1 MKFVKGLFLF
11 RPFFFR
17 LIFCMIFF
25 GSAQI
30 TNATS
35 FLEVVTIF
43 SRYLKNPSQVGEIAP
58 LSKASGV
65 ELSRYVSNTVRDE
78 NYIGKRYLE
87 AGGGCGATSICLAQA
102 MHPLDRLDVIEICP
116 EMCVILKKRLAS
128 FKNVSVH
135 CCSILDWKTQAGYD
149 GIISTL
155 PFNSLGVGFT
165 AQAISYFKSVAN
177 NLCMFSYVEYPI
189 VRQAVQH
196 FYSSNGK
203 HEFQEV
209 QKFMDVVRKNY
220 LVDQITIY
228 RNVPPI
234 TIYHLCL
241 KPCN

>member
-1 MKFVKGLFLF
+1 MKLANCLFFSRSFLCLFLF
-11 RPFFFR
+11 SSGQAVR
-17 LIFCMIFF
+17 
-25 GSAQI
+25 
-30 TNATS
+30 ATS

-65 ELSRYVSNTVRDE
+65 ELARFVSSSVRGE
-78 NYIGKRYLE
+78 NYTGKRYLE
-87 AGGGCGATSICLAQA
+87 AGGGCGATSICIAQA
-102 MHPLDRLDVIEICP
+102 MHPLDSLDVIEIDP
-116 EMCVILKKRLAS
+116 DMCVILKQRLAG

-135 CCSILDWKTQAGYD
+135 CCSILDWKPQSGYD

-165 AQAISYFKSVAN
+165 AQAIAYFKAVAN
-177 NLCMFSYVEYPI
+177 DLCMFSYVEYPI

-203 HEFQEV
+203 REFQEV
-209 QKFMDVVRKNY
+209 QKFMDVIRKKY
-220 LVDQITIY
+220 LVDQITVY

-241 KPCN
+241 KP